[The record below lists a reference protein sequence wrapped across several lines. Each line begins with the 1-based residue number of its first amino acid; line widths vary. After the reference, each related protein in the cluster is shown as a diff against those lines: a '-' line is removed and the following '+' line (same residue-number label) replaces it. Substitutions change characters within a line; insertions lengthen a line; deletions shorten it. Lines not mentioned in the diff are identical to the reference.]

1 MSATLTIEMLPAR
14 HGDALLVSYG
24 PQLQYRMLIDA
35 GPVAAWDE
43 VRDLLG
49 AGVPLST
56 RIDGRRVLDL
66 LVITH
71 VDTDHIEGV
80 LKLLHNDPL
89 NVEIGDI
96 WFNDHA
102 QLMGDN
108 ERGGAQGEYLSALLS
123 GRTWNQAWDRGPVR
137 LFDDDGT
144 PVRKAAGDT
153 NSESFTLL
161 SPTREKARRMAKAWT
176 AHCAKRN
183 LQIGD
188 VEQVLDALEADG
200 RYRDVSSDDVG
211 RLGRDGSAPNGSSI
225 AFLFEVGGR
234 SVIFT
239 GDAHADVLAG
249 SIGRVR
255 AERRVAR
262 LKVDAFKL
270 SHHGSQ
276 GNISQELLDQIECD
290 TFLVS
295 TNGDIFGHPD
305 PETIKLI
312 AASAAPGA
320 KKTIWFNYRSETTA
334 TYETWANLDVHYG
347 TNGHAQIQ
355 L

>member
-1 MSATLTIEMLPAR
+1 MSAALTIEMLPAR

-24 PQLQYRMLIDA
+24 PDLQYRMLIDA
-35 GPVAAWDE
+35 GPAAAWDE
-43 VRDLLG
+43 VRDLLA
-49 AGVPLST
+49 AGVPLGS
-56 RIDGRRVLDL
+56 RVDGRRVLDL

-89 NVEIGDI
+89 NAEIGDI
-96 WFNDHA
+96 WFNDYA

-108 ERGGAQGEYLSALLS
+108 ERAGVQGEYLSALLS
-123 GRTWNQAWDRGPVR
+123 GRAWNEAWDRGPVR

-144 PVRKAAGDT
+144 PVRKVAGDA

-161 SPTREKARRMAKAWT
+161 SPTREKARRMGKAWT

-183 LQIGD
+183 LPIGD
-188 VEQVLDALEADG
+188 VEQVLAALEEDG
-200 RYRDVSSDDVG
+200 RYRDDGSDEVCP
-211 RLGRDGSAPNGSSI
+211 LGRDGSIPNGSSI

-234 SVIFT
+234 SVLFT
-239 GDAHADVLAG
+239 GDAHADVLAD

-255 AERRVAR
+255 AERRVGK
-262 LKVDAFKL
+262 LKLDAFKL
-270 SHHGSQ
+270 SHHGSR
-276 GNISQELLDQIECD
+276 GNISQGLLDQVECD

-312 AASAAPGA
+312 ADSAGPGA
-320 KKTIWFNYRSETTA
+320 KKSIWFNYRSETTSK
-334 TYETWANLDVHYG
+334 YETWSNLEVHYG
-347 TNGHAQIQ
+347 TNGHATVQ